1 MLKNLQKGEL
11 GLPARGTMACLAA
24 LYHNGGRG

>member
-11 GLPARGTMACLAA
+11 GLPARGAMACLRR
-24 LYHNGGRG
+24 LVSHWGF

>member
-11 GLPARGTMACLAA
+11 GLPARGTMACL
-24 LYHNGGRG
+24 RGLVSQRRF